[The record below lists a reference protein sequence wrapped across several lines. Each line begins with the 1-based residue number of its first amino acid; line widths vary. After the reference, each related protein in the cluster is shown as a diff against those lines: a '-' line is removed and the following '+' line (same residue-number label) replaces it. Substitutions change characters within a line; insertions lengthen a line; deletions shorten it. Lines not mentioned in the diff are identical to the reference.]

1 MSRLCQLSLVV
12 VHLISR
18 VQLLATPW
26 IACSTPGYPIY
37 WSLLRLMSTELMMLS
52 NHLILCPPPPFSF
65 CLQSFPASASFL
77 ELTFHIR
84 CPKYW
89 SFSISPSN
97 EYSGLISFRVDPCNP
112 RVSQESSPVP
122 QFKSISSLALSLLYG
137 ITLTLERKKK
147 NLKHLQGTAFWAP
160 L

>member
-1 MSRLCQLSLVV
+1 MYLVQIFVVVFLSLSCPTLC
-12 VHLISR
+12 H
-18 VQLLATPW
+18 W
-26 IACSTPGYPIY
+26 MDCSTPGFPVFSISR
-37 WSLLRLMSTELMMLS
+37 SLLKLMCTESVMPS
-52 NHLILCPPPPFSF
+52 NHLILCYPLLLLPSVFPRIRVFS
-65 CLQSFPASASFL
+65 SESAL
-77 ELTFHIR
+77 CNR